1 MIVEFPPVE
10 TADPETGLLAFG
22 GDLTIGSLELAYRS
36 GIFPW
41 PAENQ
46 PILWF
51 APPERAIIEFSEFK
65 IPKRLERSLKKS
77 PFTFRIN
84 SNFAEVIKNCANLSS
99 RKNQQ
104 GTWITDEM
112 ISAYIEFHKAG
123 FAHSFE
129 ILNKNDKLV
138 GGLYG
143 VLINKYFAGESMFY
157 KETNASKFA
166 LIQTVQYL
174 KTLEISW
181 MDVQIL
187 NPFLAT
193 FGANE
198 ISRDLF
204 MQKLNQALN
213 DHHE

>member
-1 MIVEFPPVE
+1 VIVEFPPVE
-10 TADPETGLLAFG
+10 TADSETGLLAFG
-22 GDLTIGSLELAYRS
+22 GDLAVSSLEMAYRS

-41 PAENQ
+41 PTENQ

-51 APPERAIIEFSEFK
+51 APPERAIIEFSEFN
-65 IPKRLERSLKKS
+65 IPSRLERSLKKS
-77 PFTFRIN
+77 PFTFRVN
-84 SNFAEVIKNCANLSS
+84 SNFAEVIKNCANLTN

-123 FAHSFE
+123 FALSFE
-129 ILNKNDKLV
+129 VSNKNDKLV

-181 MDVQIL
+181 IDVQIL

-213 DHHE
+213 DPHE

>member
-10 TADPETGLLAFG
+10 TADSETGLLAVG
-22 GDLTIGSLELAYRS
+22 GDLAVGSLELSYRS

-41 PAENQ
+41 PTENH

-51 APPERAIIEFSEFK
+51 APPERAIIEFNEFK
-65 IPKRLERSLKKS
+65 IPKRLERSLRKS
-77 PFTFRIN
+77 PFTFRVN
-84 SNFAEVIKNCANLSS
+84 SNFAEVIKNCAKLTN

-112 ISAYIEFHKAG
+112 INAYIEFHKAG
-123 FAHSFE
+123 FAQSFE
-129 ILNKNDKLV
+129 VLNGNGELV

-166 LIQTVQYL
+166 LIQTVEYL
-174 KTLEISW
+174 KTFEISW

-193 FGANE
+193 FGTKE

-204 MQKLNQALN
+204 MQKLNEALN
-213 DHHE
+213 KPL

>member
-10 TADPETGLLAFG
+10 TADSETGLLAFG
-22 GDLTIGSLELAYRS
+22 GDLAVGSLEMAYRS

-41 PAENQ
+41 PTENQ

-51 APPERAIIEFSEFK
+51 APPEREIIEFSEFK
-65 IPKRLERSLKKS
+65 IPKRLERSFKRS
-77 PFTFRIN
+77 PFTFHIN
-84 SNFAEVIKNCANLSS
+84 ANFAEVIKNCANLSN

-123 FAHSFE
+123 FALSFE
-129 ILNKNDKLV
+129 VLNKNNKLV

-174 KTLEISW
+174 KAREICW

-187 NPFLAT
+187 NPFLAN

>member
-22 GDLTIGSLELAYRS
+22 GDLTVGSLELAYRS

-51 APPERAIIEFSEFK
+51 APPKRAIIEFSEFN
-65 IPKRLERSLKKS
+65 IPSRLERSLKKS
-77 PFTFRIN
+77 PFTFRVN
-84 SNFAEVIKNCANLSS
+84 SNFSGVIKNCASLTN

-112 ISAYIEFHKAG
+112 ICAYIEFHKAG
-123 FAHSFE
+123 FAQSFE
-129 ILNKNDKLV
+129 VLNGTDELV

-174 KTLEISW
+174 KKLEISW

-187 NPFLAT
+187 NPFLAA
-193 FGANE
+193 FGAKK
-198 ISRDLF
+198 ISRELF
-204 MQKLNQALN
+204 MEKLNQALN
-213 DHHE
+213 EP

>member
-10 TADPETGLLAFG
+10 TADPETGLLGFG
-22 GDLTIGSLELAYRS
+22 GDLTVGSLEMAYRS

-51 APPERAIIEFSEFK
+51 APPERTIIEFSEFN
-65 IPKRLERSLKKS
+65 IPSRLERSLKKS
-77 PFTFRIN
+77 PFTFRAN
-84 SNFAEVIKNCANLSS
+84 SNFAEVIKNCANLTN

-112 ISAYIEFHKAG
+112 ICAYIEFHKAG
-123 FAHSFE
+123 FAQSFE
-129 ILNKNDKLV
+129 VLNGNGELV

-143 VLINKYFAGESMFY
+143 VLINKYFASKSMFY

-166 LIQTVQYL
+166 LIQTVEYL
-174 KTLEISW
+174 KTFEISW

-193 FGANE
+193 FGAKE
-198 ISRDLF
+198 IPRELF

-213 DHHE
+213 EPS

>member
-1 MIVEFPPVE
+1 M
-10 TADPETGLLAFG
+10 
-22 GDLTIGSLELAYRS
+22 
-36 GIFPW
+36 
-41 PAENQ
+41 
-46 PILWF
+46 
-51 APPERAIIEFSEFK
+51 
-65 IPKRLERSLKKS
+65 
-77 PFTFRIN
+77 
-84 SNFAEVIKNCANLSS
+84 IKNCASLRN

-112 ISAYIEFHKAG
+112 TSAYIEFHKAG
-123 FAHSFE
+123 FALSFE
-129 ILNKNDKLV
+129 VLNKNNKLV

-143 VLINKYFAGESMFY
+143 VLIKKYFAGESMFY

-166 LIQTVQYL
+166 LIRTVQYL

-193 FGANE
+193 FGTTE
-198 ISRDLF
+198 ISRYLF

-213 DHHE
+213 EPS

>member
-22 GDLTIGSLELAYRS
+22 GDLTVDSLELAYRS
-36 GIFPW
+36 GVFPW
-41 PAENQ
+41 PTENQ

-51 APPERAIIEFSEFK
+51 APPERAIIEFAEFK
-65 IPKRLERSLKKS
+65 ISKRLERSLNK
-77 PFTFRIN
+77 PQFTFRVN
-84 SNFAEVIKNCANLSS
+84 SNFAKVIKNCANLTN

-112 ISAYIEFHKAG
+112 SCAYIEFHKTG

-129 ILNKNDKLV
+129 VLNKNNKLV

-157 KETNASKFA
+157 NETNASKFA

-193 FGANE
+193 FGAKE

-204 MQKLNQALN
+204 MQKLNEALN
-213 DHHE
+213 KPV

>member
-1 MIVEFPPVE
+1 VIVEFPPVE

-22 GDLTIGSLELAYRS
+22 GDLTVGSLELAYRS

-41 PAENQ
+41 PTENQ

-51 APPERAIIEFSEFK
+51 APPKRAIIEFSEFK
-65 IPKRLERSLKKS
+65 VPRRLERSLKKS
-77 PFTFRIN
+77 LFTFRVN
-84 SNFAEVIKNCANLSS
+84 LNFAEVIKNCANLTN
-99 RKNQQ
+99 RKNQN

-112 ISAYIEFHKAG
+112 ISAYIEFHQAG
-123 FAHSFE
+123 FAQSFE
-129 ILNKNDKLV
+129 VLNGNDELV

-174 KTLEISW
+174 KMLEISW

-193 FGANE
+193 FGTKE
-198 ISRDLF
+198 ISRDF
-204 MQKLNQALN
+204 FIKKLNQALS
-213 DHHE
+213 EPA

>member
-10 TADPETGLLAFG
+10 NADPETGLLAFG
-22 GDLTIGSLELAYRS
+22 GDLTVSSLELAYRS

-41 PAENQ
+41 PTENQ

-51 APPERAIIEFSEFK
+51 APLERAVIEFSEFK

-77 PFTFRIN
+77 LFTFRVN
-84 SNFAEVIKNCANLSS
+84 SNFAEVIKNCANLTT

-104 GTWITDEM
+104 GTWITEEM
-112 ISAYIEFHKAG
+112 ISAYVAFHKAG
-123 FAHSFE
+123 FAQSFE
-129 ILNKNDKLV
+129 VLNKNDEIV

-143 VLINKYFAGESMFY
+143 VLINQYFAGESMFY

-166 LIQTVQYL
+166 LIQTIQYL
-174 KTLEISW
+174 QKVGITW
-181 MDVQIL
+181 MDVQML

-193 FGANE
+193 FGTKE
-198 ISRDLF
+198 ISRNLF
-204 MQKLNQALN
+204 MKKLNQALN
-213 DHHE
+213 EPV

>member
-10 TADPETGLLAFG
+10 TADSETGLLAFG
-22 GDLTIGSLELAYRS
+22 GDLAVSSLEMAYRS

-41 PAENQ
+41 PTENQ

-51 APPERAIIEFSEFK
+51 APPERAIIEFSEFN
-65 IPKRLERSLKKS
+65 IPSRLERSLKKS
-77 PFTFRIN
+77 PFTFREN
-84 SNFAEVIKNCANLSS
+84 SNFAEVIKNCANLTN

-123 FAHSFE
+123 FALSFE
-129 ILNKNDKLV
+129 VSNKNDKLV

-174 KTLEISW
+174 KKLEISW

-193 FGANE
+193 FGAKE
-198 ISRDLF
+198 ISRELF
-204 MQKLNQALN
+204 MEKLNQALN
-213 DHHE
+213 EPW

>member
-10 TADPETGLLAFG
+10 TADSETGLLAFG
-22 GDLTIGSLELAYRS
+22 GDLAVSSLEMAYRS

-41 PAENQ
+41 PTENQ

-51 APPERAIIEFSEFK
+51 APPERAIIEFSEFN
-65 IPKRLERSLKKS
+65 IPSRLERSLKKS
-77 PFTFRIN
+77 PFTFRVN
-84 SNFAEVIKNCANLSS
+84 SNFAEVITNCANLTN

-123 FAHSFE
+123 FALSFE
-129 ILNKNDKLV
+129 VSNKNDKLV

-187 NPFLAT
+187 NPFLAN

>member
-1 MIVEFPPVE
+1 VHSQKLIK
-10 TADPETGLLAFG
+10 
-22 GDLTIGSLELAYRS
+22 GDFVY
-36 GIFPW
+36 
-41 PAENQ
+41 
-46 PILWF
+46 
-51 APPERAIIEFSEFK
+51 
-65 IPKRLERSLKKS
+65 
-77 PFTFRIN
+77 
-84 SNFAEVIKNCANLSS
+84 KNCFDLLN
-99 RKNQQ
+99 
-104 GTWITDEM
+104 
-112 ISAYIEFHKAG
+112 EFVEIRLI
-123 FAHSFE
+123 FAHSYEVFSR
-129 ILNKNDKLV
+129 NDELV

-193 FGANE
+193 FSANE

-213 DHHE
+213 EPW

>member
-22 GDLTIGSLELAYRS
+22 GDLTVGSLELAYRC

-41 PAENQ
+41 PTENQ

-51 APPERAIIEFSEFK
+51 APPERAIIEFAEFK
-65 IPKRLERSLKKS
+65 IPKRLERSLNKS
-77 PFTFRIN
+77 LFTFRVN
-84 SNFAEVIKNCANLSS
+84 SNFAEVIKNCANRTN

-104 GTWITDEM
+104 GTWITNAM

-123 FAHSFE
+123 FAQSFE
-129 ILNKNDKLV
+129 VLDGNDELV

-166 LIQTVQYL
+166 LIQTVEYL
-174 KTLEISW
+174 KTFEISW

-193 FGANE
+193 FGTKE
-198 ISRDLF
+198 ISRDLC
-204 MQKLNQALN
+204 MRKLKQALS
-213 DHHE
+213 EPA

>member
-1 MIVEFPPVE
+1 VIVEFPPVE

-22 GDLTIGSLELAYRS
+22 GDLTVDSLELAYRS
-36 GIFPW
+36 GVFPW
-41 PAENQ
+41 PTENQ

-51 APPERAIIEFSEFK
+51 APPERAIIEFAEFK
-65 IPKRLERSLKKS
+65 ISKRLERSLNK
-77 PFTFRIN
+77 PQFTFRVN
-84 SNFAEVIKNCANLSS
+84 SNFAKVIKNCAS
-99 RKNQQ
+99 RTKSKNHQ
-104 GTWITDEM
+104 GTWLTNEM
-112 ISAYIEFHKAG
+112 INAYIEFHKAG
-123 FAHSFE
+123 FAQSFE
-129 ILNKNDKLV
+129 VLNGNGELV

-166 LIQTVQYL
+166 LIQTVEYL
-174 KTLEISW
+174 KTFEISW

-193 FGANE
+193 FGTKE

-204 MQKLNQALN
+204 MKKLKQALN
-213 DHHE
+213 EPA

>member
-22 GDLTIGSLELAYRS
+22 GDLTVDSLELAYRS
-36 GIFPW
+36 GVFPW

-51 APPERAIIEFSEFK
+51 APPERAIIEFAEFK
-65 IPKRLERSLKKS
+65 ISKRLERSLNK
-77 PFTFRIN
+77 PQFTFRVN
-84 SNFAEVIKNCANLSS
+84 SNFAKVIKNCAS
-99 RKNQQ
+99 RTKSKNHQ
-104 GTWITDEM
+104 GTWLTNEM
-112 ISAYIEFHKAG
+112 INAYIEFHKAG
-123 FAHSFE
+123 FAQSFE
-129 ILNKNDKLV
+129 VLNGNGELV

-166 LIQTVQYL
+166 LIQTVEYL
-174 KTLEISW
+174 KTFEISW

-193 FGANE
+193 FGTKE

-204 MQKLNQALN
+204 MKKLKQALN
-213 DHHE
+213 EPA

>member
-10 TADPETGLLAFG
+10 TADSETGLLAFG
-22 GDLTIGSLELAYRS
+22 GDLAVGSLEMAYRS

-51 APPERAIIEFSEFK
+51 APPKRAIIEFSEFN
-65 IPKRLERSLKKS
+65 IPSRLERSLKKS
-77 PFTFRIN
+77 PFTFRVN
-84 SNFAEVIKNCANLSS
+84 SNFSGVIKNCASLTN

-112 ISAYIEFHKAG
+112 ISAYIDFHKAG
-123 FAHSFE
+123 FAHSYEVF
-129 ILNKNDKLV
+129 NRNDELV

-187 NPFLAT
+187 NPFIAT
-193 FGANE
+193 FGAKE
-198 ISRDLF
+198 ISRELF
-204 MQKLNQALN
+204 MAKLNQALN
-213 DHHE
+213 EPW

>member
-1 MIVEFPPVE
+1 VIVEFPPVK
-10 TADPETGLLAFG
+10 TADPETGFLAFG
-22 GDLTIGSLELAYRS
+22 GDLTVGSLELAYRS

-41 PAENQ
+41 PTENQ

-51 APPERAIIEFSEFK
+51 APHERAIIEFSEFK
-65 IPKRLERSLKKS
+65 VPGRLARSLKKS
-77 PFTFRIN
+77 PFTFRVN
-84 SNFAEVIKNCANLSS
+84 SNFTEVIKNCAKLTN

-104 GTWITDEM
+104 GTWITDEV

-123 FAHSFE
+123 FAQSFE
-129 ILNKNDKLV
+129 VLNGNDELV

-157 KETNASKFA
+157 KETSASKFA

-174 KTLEISW
+174 KMLEISW

-187 NPFLAT
+187 NPSLAT
-193 FGANE
+193 FGTKE

-204 MQKLNQALN
+204 MKKLNQALN
-213 DHHE
+213 EPS

>member
-10 TADPETGLLAFG
+10 TADSETGLLAFG
-22 GDLTIGSLELAYRS
+22 GDLAFGSLELAYRS

-41 PAENQ
+41 PTENQ

-65 IPKRLERSLKKS
+65 ISKRLERSLKKS
-77 PFTFRIN
+77 PFTFRVN
-84 SNFAEVIKNCANLSS
+84 SNFVEVITNCANLTNR
-99 RKNQQ
+99 RKQQ
-104 GTWITDEM
+104 GTWITEE
-112 ISAYIEFHKAG
+112 IINAYNEFHKAG
-123 FAHSFE
+123 FAQSFE
-129 ILNKNDKLV
+129 VLNGNDELV

-174 KTLEISW
+174 KKLEISW

-193 FGANE
+193 FCAKE
-198 ISRDLF
+198 ISRELF
-204 MQKLNQALN
+204 MEKLNQALN
-213 DHHE
+213 EPW

>member
-1 MIVEFPPVE
+1 VIVEFPPVE
-10 TADPETGLLAFG
+10 TADSETGLLAFG
-22 GDLTIGSLELAYRS
+22 GDLAVGSLEMAYRS

-41 PAENQ
+41 PTENQ

-51 APPERAIIEFSEFK
+51 APPERAIIEFSEFN
-65 IPKRLERSLKKS
+65 IPSRLERSLKKS
-77 PFTFRIN
+77 PFTLRVN
-84 SNFAEVIKNCANLSS
+84 SNFAEVIKNCANLTN

-112 ISAYIEFHKAG
+112 ICAYIEFHKAG

-129 ILNKNDKLV
+129 VLNKNDKLV

-174 KTLEISW
+174 KALEISW

-204 MQKLNQALN
+204 MQKINQALN